1 VNRPAC
7 TLRPGRRLRASTGD
21 VEASWA
27 PREGGRL
34 ALRLGALAA
43 SLDVVVQ
50 GHTTAGP
57 VELRQSYD
65 VEPTLVPLEE
75 GAERVGVRSLWSLVE
90 EDDELGYG
98 EAMQDVFVTRHG
110 EVFVALALRIVTRS
124 ALVVERAAVELS
136 LDGIEEIDVED
147 AELRAHAR
155 DGALLMTWPRG
166 RGRRFDTIQWQ
177 QSQAP
182 FYERWPPLFDQWS
195 LDDATFGWERFRGAG
210 ASAEPVE
217 SGSATA
223 ALAWIEGGAVPASP
237 QLDLR
242 GLIWLGLGDEERLRA
257 LASAHDEPL
266 VPRVEGARL
275 RCYDELDG
283 AYEVTAGVDDDCTIE
298 FPADPLERP
307 LRVRVFGLA
316 ALGGLEAETGSELQ
330 HLSERGRVDDPLV
343 WVEVDA
349 DRRADEVLVVADAS
363 ADRPTRL
370 SLRGREGLHVAYQR
384 RDSRRRLTVHH
395 PADLERPIATI
406 DLSSLHL
413 VGLRIPGSVRPAVY
427 DAPLF
432 WMRYLPKAAAHI
444 ANALNSFE
452 VVETAPEL
460 VAVAI
465 ESQTPDGLVHSRYRV
480 EFPYRADH
488 VEVRIRA
495 ELEGAAA
502 WGLPTFEFADLFP
515 EDGIDPSRWE
525 YDTIAFVG
533 PDDVRVVDTRRPY
546 PGLDARVS
554 FPVSVLEAM
563 PAGHALPGC
572 GPFAFSRRSAVVF
585 GGSDRGT
592 IVAVSAN
599 DDPARVE
606 QMTTLCEHWA
616 DVHFDAAAVGSRPAS
631 SESVARQPVAEP
643 VPDSLVAELSLRV
656 YDPALV
662 SFDEAVE
669 SARLDVRSA
678 EDAPL

>member
-1 VNRPAC
+1 
-7 TLRPGRRLRASTGD
+7 LHLGD
-21 VEASWA
+21 LHV
-27 PREGGRL
+27 
-34 ALRLGALAA
+34 
-43 SLDVVVQ
+43 SLDVVVR
-50 GHTTAGP
+50 GRVDGAT
-57 VELRQSYD
+57 VELRQSHD
-65 VEPTLVPLEE
+65 VAPVLVPLEE
-75 GAERVGVRSLWSLVE
+75 GAERVGVRSLWSLVG
-90 EDDELGYG
+90 EDDDCGCG
-98 EAMQDVFVTRHG
+98 EAMQDVFLTRHG

-124 ALVVERAAVELS
+124 ALVVERAAVELT
-136 LDGIEEIDVED
+136 LDGVDEIDAGD
-147 AELRAHAR
+147 SELGVRARA
-155 DGALLMTWPRG
+155 GAFLMTWPRG

-177 QSQAP
+177 QPQAP

-210 ASAEPVE
+210 ASAGPVE
-217 SGSATA
+217 SGGAAA
-223 ALAWIEGGAVPASP
+223 ALAWIDGGAVPASP

-242 GLIWLGLGDEERLRA
+242 GLIWFGLGAEGRVRA

-307 LRVRVFGLA
+307 LRVRVFGLS
-316 ALGGLEAETGSELQ
+316 ALGGLDAETGSELQ

-349 DRRADEVLVVADAS
+349 DRRADEVLVVAS
-363 ADRPTRL
+363 ANTDRPTRL

-384 RDSRRRLTVHH
+384 RDLRRRLTVHH

-444 ANALNSFE
+444 ANVLNRFE
-452 VVETAPEL
+452 LVETAPEL
-460 VAVAI
+460 IAVAI

-502 WGLPTFEFADLFP
+502 WGLPTFEFADIFP

-546 PGLDARVS
+546 PGLDERLS

-572 GPFAFSRRSAVVF
+572 GPFAFSRTSAVVF

-592 IVAVSAN
+592 IVAVSTN
-599 DDPARVE
+599 DDPAQVE

-616 DVHFDAAAVGSRPAS
+616 DVHFDAATVGSRPVS
-631 SESVARQPVAEP
+631 SEPAQRQPAAEP
-643 VPDSLVAELSLRV
+643 VPDSLAAELTLRI

-662 SFDEAVE
+662 SFDAAVE
-669 SARLDVRSA
+669 SARLHVRSTEA
-678 EDAPL
+678 APQ